1 MSYKKWRIKHKM
13 SEESIFI
20 LFAVSSIVIGAI
32 ALYFYGKEVS
42 SGSSSNSSS
51 SEEKDKKQ
59 KK

>member
-1 MSYKKWRIKHKM
+1 M

-42 SGSSSNSSS
+42 SGSSSSNSSS

>member
-1 MSYKKWRIKHKM
+1 M

-42 SGSSSNSSS
+42 SGSSSSSNSSSSNSSS

>member
-1 MSYKKWRIKHKM
+1 M
-13 SEESIFI
+13 SEELIFI

-42 SGSSSNSSS
+42 SDSSSSDSSSSNSSS

>member
-1 MSYKKWRIKHKM
+1 M
-13 SEESIFI
+13 SEELIFI

-42 SGSSSNSSS
+42 SGSSSSNSSS

>member
-1 MSYKKWRIKHKM
+1 M

-42 SGSSSNSSS
+42 SGSSSSDSFS

>member
-1 MSYKKWRIKHKM
+1 M

-20 LFAVSSIVIGAI
+20 LFAVSSTVIGAI

-42 SGSSSNSSS
+42 SGSSFNSSS

>member
-1 MSYKKWRIKHKM
+1 M
-13 SEESIFI
+13 SEELIFI

-42 SGSSSNSSS
+42 SDSSSSNSSS

>member
-1 MSYKKWRIKHKM
+1 M
-13 SEESIFI
+13 SEELIFI
-20 LFAVSSIVIGAI
+20 LFAVSSIVIEAI

-42 SGSSSNSSS
+42 SGSSSSNSSS

>member
-1 MSYKKWRIKHKM
+1 M
-13 SEESIFI
+13 SEELIFI

-32 ALYFYGKEVS
+32 ALYFYGKEIS
-42 SGSSSNSSS
+42 SGSSSSNSSS

>member
-1 MSYKKWRIKHKM
+1 M

-42 SGSSSNSSS
+42 SGSSSSSSNSSS

>member
-1 MSYKKWRIKHKM
+1 M
-13 SEESIFI
+13 SEELIFI
-20 LFAVSSIVIGAI
+20 LFAVSSIIIGAI

-42 SGSSSNSSS
+42 SGSSFSNSSSSDSFS

>member
-1 MSYKKWRIKHKM
+1 M

-42 SGSSSNSSS
+42 SGSSSSNSSSNSSS